1 MLLALA
7 GLFLLALGLFLLLA
21 LAGFFLL
28 ALGLF
33 LLTGAGLLHLPL
45 AGFFLLALGLFLL
58 AGAGFLHLPL
68 TSFFLLALGLFLL
81 TGAGFFHLP
90 LAGFFLLGFE
100 GFLLTSAGFFR
111 LALAGFFLL
120 RFEGFL
126 LPFTSFSKSLLAL
139 GFGLL
144 FALLVQGLGLAGT
157 GFFLLGLEGF
167 LLLFTRG
174 IGRLL
179 ALGSSLLF
187 LLLRARSSLLVAV
200 LFGLSLGR
208 RLALPLF
215 FQSALEL
222 GCGLLFLL
230 LSDHRRLPFSFLFGL
245 GLQGSLLALPGFCE
259 GCLALGF
266 GLCRV
271 RGDAGRRLLCDGCGS
286 GLAVGTSGAVRALG
300 AGRSLVRVHAGT
312 RSGNAGLDCG
322 WLGNRLTG
330 HGTGLWLGCAGSGG
344 RTCGTIRT
352 LGSSRD
358 FIWFCAGLDGG
369 WRGLTRDG
377 TGLRLGCAG
386 SGGRTC
392 GTIRTL
398 GSSRDFIWFCAGRD
412 GGWRGLTRDGTGLR
426 LGCVGLAAGTRGLA
440 RAGRYVARFGGWL
453 DCGWRD
459 RWHGCGLA
467 GDGTGL
473 RLGCVGLA
481 AGTRGLARTGWNVTR
496 FGAGLDCGRRNRLRG
511 LRLAGDGAGLRLA
524 VGALGPICWEIRAG
538 RGCGSFTSRSL
549 AGKGGGFALVGFE
562 FLGAAPVEGFAATES
577 GDFRLR
583 ANLFFVAVT
592 PELAGDFGVERG
604 RSVDGNVLE
613 LFADAG
619 GAEGGVPA
627 GADLRGGEMEL
638 VGIHARA
645 HRHDV
650 AARPLVAIKVETIV
664 RQRTAA
670 VVTEVSVVGAADEH
684 AVVTAAKIG
693 DINGLPMAVG
703 VFG

>member
-111 LALAGFFLL
+111 LALAGFFLLRFEGFLLAGAGFFLL

-369 WRGLTRDG
+369 WRGLTRV
-377 TGLRLGCAG
+377 
-386 SGGRTC
+386 
-392 GTIRTL
+392 
-398 GSSRDFIWFCAGRD
+398 
-412 GGWRGLTRDGTGLR
+412 GTGLR